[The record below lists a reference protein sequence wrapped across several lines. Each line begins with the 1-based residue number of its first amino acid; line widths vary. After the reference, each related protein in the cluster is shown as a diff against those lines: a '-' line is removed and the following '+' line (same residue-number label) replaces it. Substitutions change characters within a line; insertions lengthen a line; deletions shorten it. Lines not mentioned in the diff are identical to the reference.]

1 MIAVIADD
9 ITGAA
14 EIAGI
19 GFSYGLRVLLT
30 RELTAG
36 SAPRCDLLVVI
47 TNTRSASEAEAVAT
61 STEIGSRLRA
71 MGVDDIFKKCDS
83 VLRGHVAAEL
93 HALIA
98 ATGKSGALL
107 LPANPSLGR
116 AIVEG
121 RYFVGGKPITQTD
134 FAHDPEYPAA
144 SDSVTDLLGEGE
156 VISANSNIIISDG
169 RIYIGNVAA
178 EEVLRIYCERMPHTV
193 LPAGGGSFFRA
204 YLAHKHRH
212 LVESAAFG
220 GISAEGMLMVCGSTI
235 RHDSLIGELS
245 AAGVVIDEMPHGVYC
260 GSSSPEEWTAHLC
273 KLFGES
279 HSLVVRIAQPIVQ
292 DAAYAVRLKQ
302 VMADVAQRVV
312 EQGGVAHLIV
322 EGGATAYCV
331 IERMGWRSFEVVGQL
346 SPGVIT
352 LRPQDPGG
360 EMLFTL
366 KPGSYRWPEKLINNT
381 DTKE

>member
-1 MIAVIADD
+1 
-9 ITGAA
+9 
-14 EIAGI
+14 
-19 GFSYGLRVLLT
+19 
-30 RELTAG
+30 
-36 SAPRCDLLVVI
+36 
-47 TNTRSASEAEAVAT
+47 
-61 STEIGSRLRA
+61 
-71 MGVDDIFKKCDS
+71 
-83 VLRGHVAAEL
+83 
-93 HALIA
+93 
-98 ATGKSGALL
+98 
-107 LPANPSLGR
+107 
-116 AIVEG
+116 
-121 RYFVGGKPITQTD
+121 
-134 FAHDPEYPAA
+134 
-144 SDSVTDLLGEGE
+144 
-156 VISANSNIIISDG
+156 
-169 RIYIGNVAA
+169 
-178 EEVLRIYCERMPHTV
+178 
-193 LPAGGGSFFRA
+193 
-204 YLAHKHRH
+204 
-212 LVESAAFG
+212 VESAAFG